1 MSESTRGKLSQ
12 TGLRAGRVSHG
23 LGAQAGEAA
32 LADATPTLSRI
43 QKGGVGT
50 HV

>member
-12 TGLRAGRVSHG
+12 TGRAGRVSHV
-23 LGAQAGEAA
+23 LGTQAGEA
-32 LADATPTLSRI
+32 DASPTLSRI